1 FATPRH
7 LTKEDGS
14 SVKVEDKLP
23 FKVIEFSK
31 SAKRIILSHSRVWED
46 VKRADEKDTKKSQ
59 AQQTAKAMK
68 NVSDNIE
75 VTTLGDISE
84 LAALKSQM
92 EKEEKAKK

>member
-1 FATPRH
+1 M
-7 LTKEDGS
+7 
-14 SVKVEDKLP
+14 
-23 FKVIEFSK
+23 
-31 SAKRIILSHSRVWED
+31 SHSRVWED